1 MFLNGFRVLF
11 ASACEAIAEPSLQR
25 GQTIAGGG
33 VAEPGPDA
41 LAGEPGWNESFR
53 IAVRGRTSSH
63 CVGWQKETRNV
74 EESVSDEKHT
84 IGVMSE
90 AEIDAL

>member
-1 MFLNGFRVLF
+1 MPLQ
-11 ASACEAIAEPSLQR
+11 AYIEAYPEITTVIIIGDS
-25 GQTIAGGG
+25 GG